1 MDGIDLR
8 RLRYFI
14 AVCEHGGF
22 SRASQSIG
30 VAQPSLTRQIKLLE
44 KEVGI
49 ALITRSGRGA
59 EPTAEGRFLLGQ
71 SRMHID
77 GLDDAVREM
86 RQRSNGMRGEI
97 SLGICPTIAS
107 LFLEHIRAFVG
118 SQYQGVTLNVVEAYS
133 GDLASLMRGGRLD
146 AALTYRPTSS
156 EGLDILD
163 LFSER
168 LVLVTSYSSA
178 KLEAPRQL
186 IDISKLKLILPSEIH
201 ELRRIIDRVYR
212 VRNIPL
218 KPELELDSL
227 GAVKAVIGDKSTQYA
242 TILPH
247 SSVARELAQNM
258 LSAAPIADRD
268 MTRTIAVVRP
278 QDRLSQHDLLPV
290 LIDEVC
296 RLAQRLKKSLGSA
309 RVTSSAQ
316 S

>member
-49 ALITRSGRGA
+49 ALIARSGRGA

-107 LFLEHIRAFVG
+107 LFLEDIRAFIG

-146 AALTYRPTSS
+146 AALTYRPASS

-186 IDISKLKLILPSEIH
+186 SDISQLKLILPSEIH
-201 ELRRIIDRVYR
+201 ELRRIIDRVYSAK
-212 VRNIPL
+212 NIPL

-227 GAVKAVIGDKSTQYA
+227 RAVKAVIGDKSTQYA

-278 QDRLSQHDLLPV
+278 QDRLSQHDLLTV
-290 LIDEVC
+290 LVDEVC
-296 RLAQRLKKSLGSA
+296 RLAQRMKKSLGNA
-309 RVTSSAQ
+309 PATSWTQ